1 MAVVSIMGSA
11 VVMPSMEQ
19 FWDKGPGGSTLEARH
34 RLVLLDLIA
43 SIPFLGLK
51 TSESE
56 KTSPCIELTSEIDGE
71 QDLVLGG
78 RGGACEDW
86 HLLGGK
92 GGGLV
97 GDVLGVD
104 VKIGRV
110 SSFTISNSLS

>member
-1 MAVVSIMGSA
+1 
-11 VVMPSMEQ
+11 MPSMEQ

-43 SIPFLGLK
+43 SLPFLGLK

-78 RGGACEDW
+78 RGGASDDK

-92 GGGLV
+92 ELVEDLLGTDVILDPIGL
-97 GDVLGVD
+97 
-104 VKIGRV
+104 II
-110 SSFTISNSLS
+110 ISILCPDYYRQDKAI